1 MPDGEYLTI
10 PEVCTRLHM
19 NRAQLQR
26 LLRRFRL
33 ENLLRP
39 GQGREVRL
47 RWADVAAFLEDA
59 PSDFRRSA

>member
-10 PEVCTRLHM
+10 PEVCARLHM
-19 NRAQLQR
+19 NRGQLQR

-47 RWADVAAFLEDA
+47 RWTDIASFVEDA
-59 PSDFRRSA
+59 PADFRRSA